1 MNGLII
7 VLITLTVHSAI
18 ACLISLIFSDNDDVF
33 EIFGLG
39 IVGLSILLIGW
50 IIESILG
57 FFKYHFNKRSIFVEE
72 TTGNKYICK
81 TKDTP
86 DIQYWTTGY
95 KLVRRY
101 ATKSEWKNIPYFS
114 NEFIKKSKINCD
126 HCKHDK
132 ECVCEFP
139 YNKIKCKH
147 DKYGMVLEFEKF
159 EGR

>member
-1 MNGLII
+1 MNILTI
-7 VLITLTVHSAI
+7 VLITLTVYSAI
-18 ACLISLIFSDNDDVF
+18 ACFISLGFSNKDDVF

-39 IVGLSILLIGW
+39 IVGLSILVIGC
-50 IIESILG
+50 IIESILR
-57 FFKYHFNKRSIFVEE
+57 FFKCHFNKRSIFVEE
-72 TTGNKYICK
+72 TTGSKYICK
-81 TKDTP
+81 TKDSTN
-86 DIQYWTTGY
+86 IQDWISGY
-95 KLVRRY
+95 KLVKRY

-147 DKYGMVLEFEKF
+147 DEYGMVLEFEKF